1 MNGSEIEARNKPE
14 TTTFTYLNAGV
25 NGIKM
30 SLNKIQLF
38 CLNAKCT
45 VFHAD
50 GTMVHS
56 QLKI

>member
-14 TTTFTYLNAGV
+14 TTTSTYLNAGV

-38 CLNAKCT
+38 FLNAKCA
-45 VFHAD
+45 VF
-50 GTMVHS
+50 S
-56 QLKI
+56 C